1 MTSPDVPPVPEPGA
15 PTEPLITVGT
25 ITALVTTGLALL
37 VAFGI
42 PVSDDR
48 QAAILGVIGVVAPLV
63 VMAIGRA
70 RVFAPATVRRMIAQ
84 AKAGQG

>member
-1 MTSPDVPPVPEPGA
+1 MTNPDIPPVPEPGA

-25 ITALVTTGLALL
+25 VTALVTTGLALL

-70 RVFAPATVRRMIAQ
+70 RVWSPASVRKLLASR
-84 AKAGQG
+84 GVR